1 MGGQGG
7 QLPRN
12 EHDFGEVDGIDAL
25 LLVFFELNAA
35 VL

>member
-1 MGGQGG
+1 MGEQGG
-7 QLPRN
+7 QLP
-12 EHDFGEVDGIDAL
+12 EMDGVDAL